1 MIIAQAAFPW
11 CSDGVLVLL
20 VLIEVNVRE
29 LLKSDFL
36 NSKYLLKGLSER
48 GEKNPARLKGP
59 YFFGVSLRCFSPFS
73 SHLSIPSFYCTFLE
87 NFPLFGY
94 VLMKYLIQNQGKVFL
109 ISFCLTS

>member
-36 NSKYLLKGLSER
+36 NSKHLLKGLSER

-59 YFFGVSLRCFSPFS
+59 YFFWCVR
-73 SHLSIPSFYCTFLE
+73 
-87 NFPLFGY
+87 
-94 VLMKYLIQNQGKVFL
+94 
-109 ISFCLTS
+109 